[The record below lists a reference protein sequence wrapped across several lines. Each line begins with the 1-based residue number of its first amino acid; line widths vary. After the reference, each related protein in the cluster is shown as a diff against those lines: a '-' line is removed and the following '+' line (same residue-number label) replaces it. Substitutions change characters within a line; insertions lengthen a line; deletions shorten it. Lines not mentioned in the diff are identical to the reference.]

1 MTVGDKIKALRKE
14 ARLTQ
19 GQLAEKL
26 NATPTAVSAWE
37 RNANNPMMDKITLM
51 SDLFKVPVS
60 YFFDSS
66 ELIEGASGGV
76 TFRRVPILG
85 SIACGDAILASE
97 NIEGFTSEPS
107 TDLPS
112 GTIFALKAD
121 GTSMEP
127 TIPNGALVIIRE
139 QAVVENGEIAAVLL
153 NGDTEATL
161 KRIKRQGDVLLLV
174 PDNKDY
180 DIIIVDDNNPARVI
194 GKAISVKYKL

>member
-1 MTVGDKIKALRKE
+1 MTVGDKIKILRKE

-19 GQLAEKL
+19 EQLAEKL
-26 NATPTAVSAWE
+26 NATSTAVSAWE

-51 SDLFKVPVS
+51 SDLFKVPIS
-60 YFFDSS
+60 YFFDGS
-66 ELIEGASGGV
+66 ELIEGASEDV
-76 TFRRVPILG
+76 TFRKVPILG

-127 TIPNGALVIIRE
+127 TIPDGALVIIRE
-139 QAVVENGEIAAVLL
+139 QSSVENGEIAAVLV

-161 KRIKRQGDVLLLV
+161 KRVKRQGNVLLLV

-180 DIIIVDDNNPARVI
+180 DVIIVDEEHPARII
-194 GKAISVKYKL
+194 GKAISFKCKL